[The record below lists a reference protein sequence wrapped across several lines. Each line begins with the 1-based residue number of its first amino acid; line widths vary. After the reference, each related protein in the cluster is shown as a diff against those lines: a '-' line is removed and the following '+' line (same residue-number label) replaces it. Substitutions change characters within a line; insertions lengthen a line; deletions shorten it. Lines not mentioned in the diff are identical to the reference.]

1 MPHRNAVKFD
11 FLWLAMCDMS
21 LATIKELVMATSLV
35 HSDVELSDDVTQLA
49 NKLGVAAYLPQVLGM
64 TRLVFPDARLEVATE
79 EDPEIAGEV
88 CLAIIVRNSLE
99 DAHELFQVSSGWH
112 RRLYDCCPPHLASA
126 FRLNTDWR
134 P

>member
-1 MPHRNAVKFD
+1 M
-11 FLWLAMCDMS
+11 AM
-21 LATIKELVMATSLV
+21 SLV
-35 HSDVELSDDVTQLA
+35 HSEVELSDDVNQLA
-49 NKLGVAAYLPQVLGM
+49 GKLGVAAYLPKVLGM
-64 TRLVFPDARLEVATE
+64 TRLVFPDARLDVATE